1 MEPEANQ
8 EGQWQPQG
16 NRGDQEAQN
25 AVGNPVGRPGRNGGT
40 LAPLWAPGNHPR
52 GGRPKGSVSIRTAI
66 ARELEANPEHARE
79 IARATIDT
87 AKARKSKRQMAAT
100 VFITEGVDGKVESKV
115 AHTSTSARVVIH
127 GLASGPMDPQV
138 VQGTPT
144 LPEVARG
151 PSLGG
156 AVRALVSAG
165 GADGSPGADGATGA
179 PVRSQVAD
187 TPSGA
192 HLPPGVAA
200 LEGRMVTLESQVGQ
214 MMVMLKALVERGGT
228 A

>member
-8 EGQWQPQG
+8 EGQWQPQET
-16 NRGDQEAQN
+16 RGDQEAQN

-127 GLASGPMDPQV
+127 GLASGPMSPE
-138 VQGTPT
+138 GTPT

-156 AVRALVSAG
+156 AVRALVGSG
-165 GADGSPGADGATGA
+165 VADGSPGADGATGA
-179 PVRSQVAD
+179 LVRSQDVDGPIGSPA
-187 TPSGA
+187 
-192 HLPPGVAA
+192 PPGVAA

-214 MMVMLKALVERGGT
+214 MMEMLKALVERGGT

>member
-1 MEPEANQ
+1 M
-8 EGQWQPQG
+8 
-16 NRGDQEAQN
+16 
-25 AVGNPVGRPGRNGGT
+25 
-40 LAPLWAPGNHPR
+40 APLWAPGNHPR

-127 GLASGPMDPQV
+127 GLASGPMSPE
-138 VQGTPT
+138 GTPT

-156 AVRALVSAG
+156 AVRALVGSG
-165 GADGSPGADGATGA
+165 GADGSPGAVVDL
-179 PVRSQVAD
+179 VRSQGDVGTSIGSPA
-187 TPSGA
+187 TRVLEERMG
-192 HLPPGVAA
+192 A
-200 LEGRMVTLESQVGQ
+200 LEGQVGQ
-214 MMVMLKALVERGGT
+214 MLQMMQALMARGGT
-228 A
+228 